1 MLDPLLLRSFVAIID
16 TGSFTRAGER
26 VHLTQSTI
34 SQQMR
39 RLEQQ
44 IGCPLLDRSGR
55 QVVATAEGEQLL
67 GLARRILAL
76 LAQAEEQ
83 VSEGSISLSLGVP
96 EDFAAGA
103 ITPVLAAFA
112 RDYPEVRLEVE
123 SGLSHHIWQRFAAG
137 ELDLALVKQVR
148 GQGSPLAS
156 WREPLVW
163 VDSRDWPAK
172 GRDPLP
178 LVAFPSEGLYRRQM
192 TEALDGLGR
201 RWRIAYVSASLASLQ
216 GAVSAGIGVSLLPK
230 RLMPADQLAL
240 TQWPKVASVELALH
254 AGGSGSEPLSRLS
267 SALIALC
274 DEVMGPK

>member
-34 SQQMR
+34 SQQIR

-44 IGCPLLDRSGR
+44 LGCPLLDRAGR
-55 QVVATAEGEQLL
+55 QVVATAEGEKLL

-83 VSEGSISLSLGVP
+83 VSEGSVSLSLGVP

-112 RDYPEVRLEVE
+112 RDYPEVRLV
-123 SGLSHHIWQRFAAG
+123 
-137 ELDLALVKQVR
+137 V
-148 GQGSPLAS
+148 
-156 WREPLVW
+156 
-163 VDSRDWPAK
+163 
-172 GRDPLP
+172 
-178 LVAFPSEGLYRRQM
+178 FPSEGLYRQQM

-230 RLMPADQLAL
+230 RLMPADQLTL
-240 TQWPKVASVELALH
+240 TQWPKVAPVELALH
-254 AGGSGSEPLSRLS
+254 AGGSGSEPLTRLS
-267 SALIALC
+267 AALIALC
-274 DEVMGPK
+274 DEVMGPQ